1 MLEQNSGS
9 LNEMMN
15 NKLKNIF
22 FYILLLMFVVA
33 CDDTVTYSEMKE
45 KEIASIKDFIKEKGI
60 RTITFQE
67 FIANDSVTD
76 VKRNEYV
83 EIDGVYMQIVH
94 NPKDADDARRI
105 DDGETRNMLVRYV
118 EYNIQD
124 ADTLSSNKYYSAPD
138 EMRVTNTSGTY
149 SAAFTSGVMMGI
161 YSNSYVPTG
170 WLVPFS
176 YLWFTRHQ
184 SQLAKVNLIV
194 PHTKGTSNATTY
206 VYPCFYEI
214 TFQPENLYDYDK

>member
-1 MLEQNSGS
+1 
-9 LNEMMN
+9 MN

-22 FYILLLMFVVA
+22 FYALLLVFIVA

-45 KEIASIKDFIKEKGI
+45 KEIASIKSFIKEQGI
-60 RTITFQE
+60 DVITFQE
-67 FIANDSVTD
+67 FIAQDTMTIVD
-76 VKRNEYV
+76 KEKKRNEYV

-105 DDGETRNMLVRYV
+105 DDGDTRNILVRYT

-124 ADTLSSNKYYSAPD
+124 DDTISSNKYYSAPD

-149 SAAFTSGVMMGI
+149 SATFISGIMMDL
-161 YSNSYVPTG
+161 YQNSYVPTG

-214 TFQPENLYDYDK
+214 TFHPEDLYDYNEE

>member
-1 MLEQNSGS
+1 
-9 LNEMMN
+9 MN

-22 FYILLLMFVVA
+22 FYALLLVFIVA

-45 KEIASIKDFIKEKGI
+45 KEIASIKSFIKEQGI
-60 RTITFQE
+60 DVITFQE
-67 FIANDSVTD
+67 FIAQDTMTIVD
-76 VKRNEYV
+76 KEKKRNEYV

-105 DDGETRNMLVRYV
+105 DDGDTRNILVRYT

-124 ADTLSSNKYYSAPD
+124 DDTISSNKYYSAPD

-149 SAAFTSGVMMGI
+149 SAAFTSGIMMDL
-161 YSNSYVPTG
+161 YQNSYVPTG

-214 TFQPENLYDYDK
+214 TFQPENLYDYNEE

>member
-1 MLEQNSGS
+1 
-9 LNEMMN
+9 MMN
-15 NKLKNIF
+15 KTLKNIF
-22 FYILLLMFVVA
+22 FYSLLLLSFVA

-45 KEIASIKDFIKEKGI
+45 KEIEAIKDYIKKNGI
-60 RTITFQE
+60 TIITYKDFVAQ
-67 FIANDSVTD
+67 DSVTD
-76 VKRNEYV
+76 LQRNEYV

-94 NPKDADDARRI
+94 NPKNADDARRI
-105 DDGETRNMLVRYV
+105 DEGDTRNILVRYA
-118 EYNIQD
+118 EYNIQST
-124 ADTLSSNKYYSAPD
+124 DTLSSNKYYGAPD

-149 SAAFTSGVMMGI
+149 SATFTSGVMMSVYG
-161 YSNSYVPTG
+161 SSYVPTG

-214 TFQPENLYDYDK
+214 TFQPENLYDYNE

>member
-1 MLEQNSGS
+1 
-9 LNEMMN
+9 MMN

-22 FYILLLMFVVA
+22 FYALLLVFIVA

-45 KEIASIKDFIKEKGI
+45 KEIASIKSFIKEQGI
-60 RTITFQE
+60 DVITFQE
-67 FIANDSVTD
+67 FIAQDTMTIVD
-76 VKRNEYV
+76 KEKKRNEYV

-94 NPKDADDARRI
+94 NPKDAVDARRI
-105 DDGETRNMLVRYV
+105 DDGDTRNILVRYT

-124 ADTLSSNKYYSAPD
+124 DDTISSNKYYSAPD

-149 SAAFTSGVMMGI
+149 SATFISGIMMDL
-161 YSNSYVPTG
+161 YQNSYVPTG

-214 TFQPENLYDYDK
+214 TFHPEDLYDYNEE

>member
-1 MLEQNSGS
+1 
-9 LNEMMN
+9 MMN
-15 NKLKNIF
+15 KTLKNIF
-22 FYILLLMFVVA
+22 FYSLLLLSFVA

-45 KEIASIKDFIKEKGI
+45 KEIEAIKDYIKKNGI
-60 RTITFQE
+60 TIITYKDFVAQ
-67 FIANDSVTD
+67 DSVTD
-76 VKRNEYV
+76 LQRNEYV

-94 NPKDADDARRI
+94 NPKNADDARRI
-105 DDGETRNMLVRYV
+105 DEGDTRNILVRYA
-118 EYNIQD
+118 EYNIQS
-124 ADTLSSNKYYSAPD
+124 ADTLSSNKYYGAPD

-149 SAAFTSGVMMGI
+149 SAAFTSGVMMSL
-161 YSNSYVPTG
+161 YSSSYVPTG
-170 WLVPFS
+170 WLVPFD

-214 TFQPENLYDYDK
+214 TFQPENLYDYNE

>member
-1 MLEQNSGS
+1 
-9 LNEMMN
+9 MN

-22 FYILLLMFVVA
+22 FYALLLVFIVA

-45 KEIASIKDFIKEKGI
+45 KEIASIKSFIKEQGI
-60 RTITFQE
+60 DVITFQE
-67 FIANDSVTD
+67 FIAQDTMTIVD
-76 VKRNEYV
+76 KEKKRNEYV

-94 NPKDADDARRI
+94 NPKDAVDARRI
-105 DDGETRNMLVRYV
+105 DDGDTRNILVRYT

-124 ADTLSSNKYYSAPD
+124 DDTISSNKYYSAPD

-149 SAAFTSGVMMGI
+149 SATFISGIMMDL
-161 YSNSYVPTG
+161 YQNSYVPTG

-214 TFQPENLYDYDK
+214 TFHPEDLYDYNEE

>member
-1 MLEQNSGS
+1 
-9 LNEMMN
+9 MN

-22 FYILLLMFVVA
+22 FYALLLVFIVA

-45 KEIASIKDFIKEKGI
+45 KEIASIKSFIKEQGI
-60 RTITFQE
+60 DVITFQE
-67 FIANDSVTD
+67 FIAQDTMTIVD
-76 VKRNEYV
+76 KEKKRNEYV

-105 DDGETRNMLVRYV
+105 DDGDTRNILVRYT

-124 ADTLSSNKYYSAPD
+124 DDTISSNKYYSAPD

-149 SAAFTSGVMMGI
+149 SAAFTSGIMMDL
-161 YSNSYVPTG
+161 YQNSYVPTG

-184 SQLAKVNLIV
+184 SQSTKVNLIV

-214 TFQPENLYDYDK
+214 TFYPEYLYDYNEE

>member
-1 MLEQNSGS
+1 MLEQDSGS

-45 KEIASIKDFIKEKGI
+45 KEIASIKDFIMEKGI

-214 TFQPENLYDYDK
+214 TFQPENLYDYDE

>member
-1 MLEQNSGS
+1 
-9 LNEMMN
+9 MN

-22 FYILLLMFVVA
+22 FYALLLVFIVA

-45 KEIASIKDFIKEKGI
+45 KEIASIKSFIKEQGI
-60 RTITFQE
+60 DVITFQE
-67 FIANDSVTD
+67 FIAQDTMTIVD
-76 VKRNEYV
+76 KEKKRNEYV

-105 DDGETRNMLVRYV
+105 DDGDTRNILVRYT

-124 ADTLSSNKYYSAPD
+124 DDTISSNKYYSAPD

-149 SAAFTSGVMMGI
+149 SATFISGIMMDL
-161 YSNSYVPTG
+161 YQNSYVPTG

-214 TFQPENLYDYDK
+214 TFQPENLYDYNEE